1 MPRPGGARVL
11 RGYGGMPR
19 STREMTVITVTFPSF
34 GAPSSH
40 ANRDF
45 FHEVLN
51 PIPSERVH
59 SPAKRRCRPSYCLHA
74 QRLDDGLDERL
85 SHCALI
91 DSARGLSPLWS
102 TVTAVTTV
110 TTVTLQ
116 NDDVSLRG

>member
-45 FHEVLN
+45 FHEVVN

-59 SPAKRRCRPSYCLHA
+59 SPATVNEGVDQVIVCM
-74 QRLDDGLDERL
+74 L
-85 SHCALI
+85 SA
-91 DSARGLSPLWS
+91 
-102 TVTAVTTV
+102 
-110 TTVTLQ
+110 
-116 NDDVSLRG
+116 